1 MDNISTRLTKL
12 LDSLNITK
20 TAFAKE
26 IGLSQPFVSN
36 LCAGATKPSDR
47 TIADICRVFRVSEQ
61 WLRTGEGPM
70 YVEQSRA
77 EKIAAFLS
85 DVMADTPESIRAV
98 VVSSLADLDLEDWQA
113 IDRIYRKCIEGRKK
127 P

>member
-1 MDNISTRLTKL
+1 MNTLGDRISYLVSETGL
-12 LDSLNITK
+12 TK
-20 TAFAKE
+20 TAFAE
-26 IGLSQPFVSN
+26 RIGLSQQFVSN
-36 LCAGATKPSDR
+36 ICNGNKIPSDR

-98 VVSSLADLDLEDWQA
+98 VVSSLAELDLEDWQA
-113 IDRIYRKCIEGRKK
+113 IERIYRKCIEGRKK